1 MGPCNFDQDEIEQI
15 ISKDNGCGMPDW
27 WKFGFGLKCDML
39 EAFIKKKFKPD
50 VEYDESLLISV
61 EDSAK
66 D

>member
-1 MGPCNFDQDEIEQI
+1 
-15 ISKDNGCGMPDW
+15 MPDW

-50 VEYDESLLISV
+50 VEYEESLLISV
-61 EDSAK
+61 KDSAK